1 MKKINLKIQL
11 IVFLLFIAL
20 FFALLLVLPDRS
32 FSEQE
37 NRYLQKRP
45 AFSLSAL
52 FKGSFTS
59 DFESYITDQFPFRDR
74 WLDIKS
80 RSERLLLKTENNNV
94 FFCKDGALI
103 ERFEEPDME
112 LVDDNIASVN
122 ALIDN
127 TSAQVYLALI
137 PNAAEI
143 WSYKLPKY
151 AVSCNQK
158 ELIDYIYSRVSAK
171 TVDIYT
177 PLAEHKDD
185 YIFYNTDHHWT
196 SLGAYYGYSAIKEA
210 MGLTPPAIEAYTP
223 VTQSEDFYGT
233 VYSSS
238 GVRWVEPDSIETY
251 VSDEGIK
258 VTNYSSGKAEEGKVY
273 DLSFLD
279 KKDKYAM
286 FFGGNTPRMVIE
298 TSSEGGKLLILRDS
312 YADAGLPFLFD
323 SFGEIHVLDLRYFKT
338 SVKNY
343 IEQNEIETVIVSYG
357 LKNFVTDNSVFMMG
371 F

>member
-1 MKKINLKIQL
+1 
-11 IVFLLFIAL
+11 V
-20 FFALLLVLPDRS
+20 R
-32 FSEQE
+32 
-37 NRYLQKRP
+37 
-45 AFSLSAL
+45 
-52 FKGSFTS
+52 
-59 DFESYITDQFPFRDR
+59 
-74 WLDIKS
+74 
-80 RSERLLLKTENNNV
+80 
-94 FFCKDGALI
+94 
-103 ERFEEPDME
+103 
-112 LVDDNIASVN
+112 
-122 ALIDN
+122 
-127 TSAQVYLALI
+127 
-137 PNAAEI
+137 
-143 WSYKLPKY
+143 
-151 AVSCNQK
+151 
-158 ELIDYIYSRVSAK
+158 
-171 TVDIYT
+171 
-177 PLAEHKDD
+177 
-185 YIFYNTDHHWT
+185 
-196 SLGAYYGYSAIKEA
+196 
-210 MGLTPPAIEAYTP
+210 
-223 VTQSEDFYGT
+223 QSEDFYGT

-238 GVRWVEPDSIETY
+238 GGRWVEPDSIETY